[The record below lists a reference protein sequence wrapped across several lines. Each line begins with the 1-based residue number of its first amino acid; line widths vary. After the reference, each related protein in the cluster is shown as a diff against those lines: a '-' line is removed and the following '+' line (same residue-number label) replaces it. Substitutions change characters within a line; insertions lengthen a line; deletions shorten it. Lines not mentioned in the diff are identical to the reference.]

1 MRGSL
6 GGKYKNS
13 YGEAVQVIATPIAWS
28 RTTLASERD
37 RSLRK
42 ERTESPD
49 RKLLKRSLLAA
60 SISSALSCSVVA
72 RAQSVEEITVTGS
85 RVRVT
90 QGMAEPTPVTVVTL
104 EQLQS
109 LNAGATVVEQ
119 LAQLPQFFNTF
130 SSQRG
135 SGTLFAEA
143 GGSYLN
149 LRNLGRERTLILLD
163 GSRLPPA
170 DKRGYVNV
178 DILPTGLMQ
187 SVDVVTGGASAA
199 YGADALGGVVN
210 YRLNREFEGLNVRV
224 GMGRTDWGD
233 GDTYNV
239 DVAGGTQIGEK
250 LHIVGSF
257 NTTEIE
263 EINRLAA
270 DVRDRTDW
278 YENFGHVT
286 NPAWSPGAAVPQ
298 RLTLPCVSPTDRAPA
313 GMLWSRV
320 GDSIA
325 TTAPLTSFAYNGM
338 VFTDDGQ
345 NVRPF
350 VRAPY
355 YSAPGGVGSTTTMGG
370 DCNNPEFAEYMQSR
384 NAVSGREVVSRSGF
398 FGAQYQFTD
407 RLTGFVQALAGR
419 SESTFHDNLG
429 GVVFTG
435 GWHGKVFR
443 ENAFLANPVRQAM
456 DAAGISLFQIWRS
469 EAPFSDRNLNF
480 GYEEY
485 GKFLTST
492 YSAGV
497 DYEFENGW
505 ALRGSWQ
512 TGHSDR
518 ETGIVDEQ
526 RVDRTYMALD
536 AVVNASTGAIICNVN
551 RFNPTPAQ
559 LAASPSVQGRL
570 ASPGGVPGGT
580 AGATTTAPLASPV
593 GLDGSIESC
602 TPLNIMGLATNTY
615 EARSYIN
622 TPKFGDGNVDQDFAE
637 VLLNGDFLDG
647 RRYGAIGFAAGLT
660 YREQTFDDQA
670 LPTEIDVLGPPLNA
684 PELGIRGIP
693 SGYTAGSAN
702 LHARSTVPNVNGNY
716 DVWEWFGEVNVPIWE
731 SESGARGLG
740 GSLGVRQ
747 SDYSNLDDTLD
758 SWKVG
763 LELQVAEDLRLRFT
777 RSGDI
782 REATFAE
789 RFDTQSTGLNL
800 IDPFLNNATYATTQT
815 SGGNPDLAPERATT
829 DVAGIVYQ
837 PRWAPNL
844 SLSADAYDVQIRDSI
859 GQLGPQRIVNECFAG
874 NQALCQQLRL
884 DGGQIS
890 RIFNVFLN
898 IARARVKGVDYEI
911 AYNIEPDFLSNKA
924 ETLSIRALAGHIK
937 ERSDTPFGATTPTHL
952 EGSRELGFS
961 TPKLQ
966 AVVTANYGF
975 GPWSVQLTHRHID
988 EILLNRLWREGVD
1001 VDDNTISAADYT
1013 SARFGYTGDL
1023 DGGARSFKVF
1033 LDITNLLD
1041 KGPPLIAGGAT
1052 GADQAVD
1059 AQYDIYGRRFNVTFS
1074 MDF

>member
-1 MRGSL
+1 
-6 GGKYKNS
+6 
-13 YGEAVQVIATPIAWS
+13 VQ
-28 RTTLASERD
+28 
-37 RSLRK
+37 K
-42 ERTESPD
+42 ERTESSD
-49 RKLLKRSLLAA
+49 RKLLKKSLLAA
-60 SISSALSCSVVA
+60 SISSALSCSVAA
-72 RAQSVEEITVTGS
+72 RAQDLEEITVTGS

-90 QGMAEPTPVTVVTL
+90 QGMAEPTPVTVVTQ

-109 LNAGATVVEQ
+109 LNAGATTVEQ

-163 GSRLPPA
+163 GARLPPA

-210 YRLNREFEGLNVRV
+210 YRLDREFEGLNLRV
-224 GMGRTDWGD
+224 GTGRTDWGD
-233 GDTYNV
+233 GDTYNF
-239 DVAGGTQIGEK
+239 DVAGGTQIGDR

-263 EINRLAA
+263 EIHRLAA
-270 DVRDRTDW
+270 DVMDRTDW
-278 YENFGHVT
+278 YKNIGHVT
-286 NPAWSPGAAVPQ
+286 NPAWRPGASVPQ

-320 GDSIA
+320 GDSFA
-325 TTAPLTSFAYNGM
+325 TTAPLTNFAYNGM

-355 YSAPGGVGSTTTMGG
+355 YAAPGAVGSTTSMGG
-370 DCNNPEFAEYMQSR
+370 DCSNPEFAEYMQSR
-384 NAVSGREVVSRSGF
+384 NGVMGREVVSRSGF

-419 SESTFHDNLG
+419 SESMFHDNLG

-443 ENAFLANPVRQAM
+443 ENAFLANNVGQAM
-456 DAAGISLFQIWRS
+456 DAAGINLFQIWRS
-469 EAPFSDRNLNF
+469 EAPFSERNLNY

-485 GKFLTST
+485 GKFFTST
-492 YSAGV
+492 YAAGI

-505 ALRGSWQ
+505 GLRGSWQ

-536 AVVNASTGAIICNVN
+536 AVVDPSTGAIICNVN
-551 RFNPTPAQ
+551 RYNPTDAQ

-580 AGATTTAPLASPV
+580 SGAPTTDPLASPV
-593 GLDGSIESC
+593 GLDDSIETC
-602 TPLNIMGLATNTY
+602 TPLNIMGLATNTFD
-615 EARSYIN
+615 ARSYIN
-622 TPKFGDGNVDQDFAE
+622 TAKFGDGNVDQDFAE
-637 VLLNGDFLDG
+637 VLLTGDFHEG
-647 RRYGAIGFAAGLT
+647 GRYGPIGFAAGLT
-660 YREQTFDDQA
+660 YRDQTFDDQA
-670 LPTEIDVLGPPLNA
+670 LPTDIDVLGPPLNA

-693 SGYTAGSAN
+693 PGYTAGSAN
-702 LHARSTVPNVNGNY
+702 LHARSTVPNVKGDY

-731 SESGARGLG
+731 SESGAHGLG

-747 SDYSNLDDTLD
+747 SNYSNLDDPLD

-763 LELQVAEDLRLRFT
+763 LEFRVAQDVRLRFT
-777 RSGDI
+777 RSQDI
-782 REATFAE
+782 REATFSE

-815 SGGNPDLAPERATT
+815 SGGNPDLSPEKATT
-829 DVAGIVYQ
+829 EVAGIVYQ
-837 PRWAPNL
+837 PRWAPSL
-844 SLSADAYDVQIRDSI
+844 SLSADAYDVQITDSI
-859 GQLGPQRIVNECFAG
+859 GQLGAQRIVNECFAG
-874 NQALCQQLRL
+874 NQLLCRQLRL

-898 IARARVKGVDYEI
+898 IAQARVKGVDYEI
-911 AYNIEPDFLSNKA
+911 VYNMEPDFLPSQA
-924 ETLSIRALAGHIK
+924 ESLSIRALAGYIK
-937 ERSDTPFGATTPTHL
+937 ERSDTPFGATEPTHL
-952 EGSRELGFS
+952 EGYREGVFS
-961 TPKLQ
+961 TPELQ
-966 AVVTANYGF
+966 AVLTANYGF
-975 GPWSVQLTHRHID
+975 GPWVVQLTHRHVD
-988 EILLNRLWREGVD
+988 ELILNRVWTEGVE

-1013 SARFGYTGDL
+1013 SARLGYTGDL
-1023 DGGARSFKVF
+1023 DGGARSFRVF
-1033 LDITNLLD
+1033 LDIANLFD
-1041 KGPPLIAGGAT
+1041 KGPPLIAG
-1052 GADQAVD
+1052 ADQVVD
-1059 AQYDIYGRRFNVTFS
+1059 AQYDIYGRRYNVSFQ
-1074 MDF
+1074 MNF